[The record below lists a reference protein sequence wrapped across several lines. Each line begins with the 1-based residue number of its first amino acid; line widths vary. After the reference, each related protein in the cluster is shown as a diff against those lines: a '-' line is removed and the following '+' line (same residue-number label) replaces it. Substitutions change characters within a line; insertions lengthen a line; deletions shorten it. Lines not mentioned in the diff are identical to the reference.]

1 MILNS
6 KLIQY
11 FFTFRVLN
19 LEEKLEQKQ
28 LDLQV
33 PNLARNLEKQ
43 LVQKLV
49 EKQGKKQELLMLNP
63 VLLRTPRRK
72 WQP

>member
-11 FFTFRVLN
+11 FLTFRVLN
-19 LEEKLEQKQ
+19 LVEKLEQKQ

-43 LVQKLV
+43 LAQKLV

-72 WQP
+72 WQS